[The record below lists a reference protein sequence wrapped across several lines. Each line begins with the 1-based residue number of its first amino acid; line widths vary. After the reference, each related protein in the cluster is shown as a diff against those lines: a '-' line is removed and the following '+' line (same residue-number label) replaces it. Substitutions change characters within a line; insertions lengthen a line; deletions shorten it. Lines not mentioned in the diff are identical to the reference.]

1 MWLGSGGHMVKAHQ
15 NPCLAKPA
23 EDPWCRLGS
32 LATDRCDL
40 VLRPSSLEVL
50 CGSQAP
56 CSLPAASLAPAHYT
70 GHSCKLM
77 SSGLHS
83 PRQNATSAAWCSEFY
98 VTGVVLCLCVCIGT
112 CICACRFSCT
122 WKLEANVALHLKF
135 LGQVFLEPKVC

>member
-1 MWLGSGGHMVKAHQ
+1 MWLGSGDHMVKAHL
-15 NPCLAKPA
+15 NPCLATPA

-50 CGSQAP
+50 HGSQAP

-77 SSGLHS
+77 SSGPHS
-83 PRQNATSAAWCSEFY
+83 PRQNAPSAAWCSEFY
-98 VTGVVLCLCVCIGT
+98 VTGVMLDPSDHSHRYLWHNLGLATLFSTMTHGLLLGLCLHCC
-112 CICACRFSCT
+112 
-122 WKLEANVALHLKF
+122 F
-135 LGQVFLEPKVC
+135 LVRC